1 MGGSL
6 EAYAARELT
15 ELVATDD
22 ELSRL
27 AVDVAEASLGGN
39 DPVEPTGLYR

>member
-6 EAYAARELT
+6 EADATRELT

-27 AVDVAEASLGGN
+27 AVDMAQARLGCN
-39 DPVEPTGLYR
+39 DSVEPAGLYR

>member
-1 MGGSL
+1 MGGAL
-6 EAYAARELT
+6 EAYAARELA

-27 AVDVAEASLGGN
+27 AVDVAQASLGCN